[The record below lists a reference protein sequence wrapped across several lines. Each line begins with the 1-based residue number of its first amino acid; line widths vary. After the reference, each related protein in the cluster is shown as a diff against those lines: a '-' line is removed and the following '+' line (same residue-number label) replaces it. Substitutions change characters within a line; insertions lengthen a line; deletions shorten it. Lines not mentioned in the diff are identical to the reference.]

1 MFSAVSVRPIL
12 REISA
17 MQSLGKHVRFICMY
31 VCMYVYMH
39 SLYCVYVYL
48 SVCLSVCIN
57 YLNGKCVCMYTPND
71 MYGCMYVWCVQTNAP
86 NLYPWEL
93 IRRVGCSPP
102 TPTHLS
108 VGSWARSCMCAGSTL
123 LWFSLKIVAHSFI
136 HSRIHIYI
144 HKLCIHTYMRIN
156 MCILTLE
163 HSLIHTYMHAYIH
176 YK

>member
-1 MFSAVSVRPIL
+1 
-12 REISA
+12 
-17 MQSLGKHVRFICMY
+17 
-31 VCMYVYMH
+31 MYVY
-39 SLYCVYVYL
+39 SKWYV
-48 SVCLSVCIN
+48 
-57 YLNGKCVCMYTPND
+57 
-71 MYGCMYVWCVQTNAP
+71 CMYVWCVQTNAP

-136 HSRIHIYI
+136 HSRYINLKSWPNCLHTYI
-144 HKLCIHTYMRIN
+144 HTYIHTYMRIN

-163 HSLIHTYMHAYIH
+163 HSLIHTYMHTYIIHNSYVIGIHTCKRAYVH
-176 YK
+176 TYTYLRLYVSASFRTVQFTFSNT